1 VYPCIILNHSASY
14 VLMKCLI
21 KVSLCELNI
30 QPSVL
35 LWESGWHVFV
45 GDRSAS
51 ELMELPLV
59 LSSA

>member
-1 VYPCIILNHSASY
+1 
-14 VLMKCLI
+14 MKCLI